1 MTTKVKK
8 DAAPAAEETPPKKK
22 GGKGRLI
29 LFLAFAVIFGG
40 GGVGAGLW
48 AMGFLAPGGGG
59 ESGHQVAEPELMA
72 RDDASSAAVAE
83 ATEKVRGG
91 GKIDPHVF
99 QASYHEIPKGFTS
112 NLRGGQAFVQ
122 IGLGMSTYYDKE
134 VVLKRVEKHEM
145 AVRSAVLMVLADQDP
160 LVLATNDGREKLRKA
175 LKDAVNNV
183 LTIKEGFGG
192 IEEVFFT
199 SFVTQ

>member
-8 DAAPAAEETPPKKK
+8 DAAPAVEEAPPKKK
-22 GGKGRLI
+22 RGKGRLI
-29 LFLAFAVIFGG
+29 LFFAIAVVFGG

-48 AMGFLAPGGGG
+48 AMGFLSPGSAEGG
-59 ESGHQVAEPELMA
+59 HHIAEPELVA
-72 RDDASSAAVAE
+72 RDDASAAAVAE
-83 ATEKVRGG
+83 ATEKVRSG

-99 QASYHEIPKGFTS
+99 QASYHELPKNFTS

-122 IGLGMSTYYDKE
+122 IGLGMSTYYEKD

-145 AVRSAVLMVLADQDP
+145 AIRSAVLMVLADQDP
-160 LVLATNDGREKLRKA
+160 LVLATGEGREKLRKA

>member
-8 DAAPAAEETPPKKK
+8 EAPPVEEAPPKKK
-22 GGKGRLI
+22 SGKGRLF

-48 AMGFLAPGGGG
+48 AMGFLSTGATGEGG
-59 ESGHQVAEPELMA
+59 HRIPEPELVA
-72 RDDASSAAVAE
+72 RDDASAAAVSE
-83 ATEKVRGG
+83 ATEKVRNG

-112 NLRGGQAFVQ
+112 NLKGGQAFVQ
-122 IGLGMSTYYDKE
+122 IAIGMSTYYEKD

-145 AVRSAVLMVLADQDP
+145 AIRSAILMVLAEQDP
-160 LVLATNDGREKLRKA
+160 LVLATGEGKEKLRRA
-175 LKDAVNNV
+175 LKDAVNSV

-199 SFVTQ
+199 NFVTQ

>member
-8 DAAPAAEETPPKKK
+8 DASAAEEAPKKK
-22 GGKGRLI
+22 GGKGKLL
-29 LFLAFAVIFGG
+29 LFLAIAIVFGG

-48 AMGFLAPGGGG
+48 AMGFLSPGEGG
-59 ESGHQVAEPELMA
+59 SHRNAEPELMA
-72 RDDASSAAVAE
+72 REDVSAAAVAE
-83 ATEKVRGG
+83 ATEKVHAG

-99 QASYHEIPKGFTS
+99 QASYKEIEKNFTS
-112 NLRGGQAFVQ
+112 NLGGGQAFVQ

-145 AVRSAVLMVLADQDP
+145 AIRSAILMVLADQDP
-160 LVLATNDGREKLRKA
+160 LVLATSEGKEKLRKA
-175 LKDAVNNV
+175 LKDAVNAV

>member
-1 MTTKVKK
+1 MSSKAKK
-8 DAAPAAEETPPKKK
+8 DAPEVDEAPKKK
-22 GGKGRLI
+22 GKGK
-29 LFLAFAVIFGG
+29 FLMIMLVAVLVGG

-48 AMGFLAPGGGG
+48 AMGFLSPP
-59 ESGHQVAEPELMA
+59 AEAGTHSTPHPELSP
-72 RDDASSAAVAE
+72 RDDASSSAIDE
-83 ATEKVRGG
+83 ATQKVREG
-91 GKIDPHVF
+91 GKPDPHVF
-99 QASYHEIPKGFTS
+99 QASYYQIENNFTS

-134 VVLKRVEKHEM
+134 VVIKRVEKHEM
-145 AVRSAVLMVLADQDP
+145 AIRSAVLMTLAEQDP
-160 LVLATNDGREKLRKA
+160 LILASTEGRENLRKA

>member
-1 MTTKVKK
+1 MTTKAKK
-8 DAAPAAEETPPKKK
+8 EEASTEEPKKKK
-22 GGKGRLI
+22 GGKGRIIML
-29 LFLAFAVIFGG
+29 LAIAVIFGG

-48 AMGFLAPGGGG
+48 AMGMLGG
-59 ESGHQVAEPELMA
+59 EGAAAHDPGPELVA
-72 RDDASSAAVAE
+72 RDDASAAAIAE
-83 ATEKVRGG
+83 ATAKVRTG

-99 QASYHEIPKGFTS
+99 QASYHEMKKNFTS

-122 IGLGMSTYYDKE
+122 IGLGMSTYYEKD

-145 AVRSAVLMVLADQDP
+145 AIRSAILMVLAEQDP
-160 LVLATNDGREKLRKA
+160 LVLATAEGKENLRKA
-175 LKDAVNNV
+175 LKDAVNGV
-183 LTIKEGFGG
+183 LTNKEGFAG

>member
-1 MTTKVKK
+1 MSSKTKK
-8 DAAPAAEETPPKKK
+8 DAPETDEAPAKKK
-22 GGKGRLI
+22 GKGKLLLI
-29 LFLAFAVIFGG
+29 LLVALLVGGG
-40 GGVGAGLW
+40 GGVGGLW
-48 AMGFLAPGGGG
+48 AMGFLSAP
-59 ESGHQVAEPELMA
+59 AEAGTHSTPQPELA
-72 RDDASSAAVAE
+72 PRDDASSAAIEE
-83 ATEKVRGG
+83 ATQKVREG
-91 GKIDPHVF
+91 GKPDPHVF
-99 QASYHEIPKGFTS
+99 QASYYAMANNFTS

-134 VVLKRVEKHEM
+134 VVIKRVEKHEM
-145 AVRSAVLMVLADQDP
+145 AIRSAVIMTLAEQDP
-160 LVLATNDGREKLRKA
+160 LMLASTEGRENLRKA